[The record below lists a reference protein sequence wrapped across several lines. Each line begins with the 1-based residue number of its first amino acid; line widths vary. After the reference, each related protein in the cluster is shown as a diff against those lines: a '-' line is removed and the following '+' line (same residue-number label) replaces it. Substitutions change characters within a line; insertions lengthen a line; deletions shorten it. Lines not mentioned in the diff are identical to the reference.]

1 MQAHPSANIK
11 EETIMGLFQHKKDKA
26 MAELPPTPPEFT
38 PAEPVGEGRAACKIR
53 LEEILNTPS
62 SKGVV
67 LKLYLENFK
76 SLNKSFGYEYCEDL
90 LSQIT
95 EYLRE
100 VSEGNIYRY
109 IGVEFMVVL
118 EQYSEGQASDLADEI
133 LERFSNVWKI
143 RGVDCLC
150 SAQIGLCS
158 YPGHAANVDELIKR
172 LDLAVASAA
181 ECGPNQMSVYDSN
194 MHTQF
199 VRRQAIAMYLQT
211 ALEKHELEVRYRPT
225 YNIKEGRFTRADSY
239 MRIFIQGI
247 GLVGAGEFLPI
258 AEDSG
263 QIRAIGYYALEH
275 AGQSIAEL
283 MAAGIEFDSI
293 CIPVSPILLVQE
305 DFIDQVKQVLDKY
318 NIPEGKLAL
327 EIDDSALSSVY
338 LNVNITMQ
346 ELSSMGV
353 ELVMNNFGSGC
364 APVTSILDLPVNT
377 VKLERMFVWQL
388 ETNPTSASIAG
399 GLIQIAKELGIHII
413 AEGVETE
420 NQLNALNS
428 YACEYQQGF
437 YYAPTME
444 LDVLTKV
451 LGTTLDE
458 SRVTI
463 EEEKLKMKR

>member
-1 MQAHPSANIK
+1 
-11 EETIMGLFQHKKDKA
+11 MGLFQHKKEKNT
-26 MAELPPTPPEFT
+26 AELPPAPPAFT
-38 PAEPVGEGRAACKIR
+38 PAEPSGDGRALCLQR
-53 LEEILNTPS
+53 LEETLSTPS

-76 SLNKSFGYEYCEDL
+76 SLNKSFGYEYCEEL
-90 LSQIT
+90 LSQIKG
-95 EYLRE
+95 YLGE
-100 VSEGNIYRY
+100 VTEGNIYRY
-109 IGVEFMVVL
+109 IGVEFIIIL

-133 LERFSNVWKI
+133 LGRFENVWKI

-158 YPGHAANVDELIKR
+158 YPGHAANVDELLKR

-199 VRRQAIAMYLQT
+199 VRRQSIAMYLQT
-211 ALEKHELEVRYRPT
+211 ALEKQELEVRYRPT
-225 YNIKEGRFTRADSY
+225 YCLKEGRFTRADSY

-247 GLVGAGEFLPI
+247 GLVGAAEFLPI

-263 QIRAIGYYALEH
+263 QIRAIGYYALDH
-275 AGQSIAEL
+275 AGKSIADL
-283 MAAGIEFDSI
+283 LASGSEFDSI

-305 DFIDQVKQVLDKY
+305 DFIDQVKRVIETY
-318 NIPEGKLAL
+318 RIPEGKLAL
-327 EIDDSALSSVY
+327 EVDDSALSSIY

-346 ELSSMGV
+346 ELYHMGV

-388 ETNPTSASIAG
+388 ETNPKSASIAG

-428 YACEYQQGF
+428 YECEYQQGF

-444 LDVLTKV
+444 FDVLKKV
-451 LGTTLDE
+451 LGTTLEE

>member
-1 MQAHPSANIK
+1 
-11 EETIMGLFQHKKDKA
+11 MGLFQHKKDKVQ
-26 MAELPPTPPEFT
+26 AELPPNPPEFT
-38 PAEPVGEGRAACKIR
+38 PSEPVGEGRAACMNR
-53 LEEILNTPS
+53 LETILGAPS

-76 SLNKSFGYEYCEDL
+76 SLNKTFGYEYCEEL

-95 EYLRE
+95 GYLTE
-100 VSEGNIYRY
+100 LAEGNIYRY
-109 IGVEFMVVL
+109 IGVEFIVVL
-118 EQYSEGQASDLADEI
+118 EQFSEGQASDLADEI
-133 LERFSNVWKI
+133 LERFGNVWKI
-143 RGVDCLC
+143 RDVDCLC

-158 YPGHAANVDELIKR
+158 YPGHATAVDELIKR

-225 YNIKEGRFTRADSY
+225 YNLKEGRFTRADSY

-263 QIRAIGYYALEH
+263 QIRAIGYYALDH
-275 AGQSIAEL
+275 AGQCIADL
-283 MAAGIEFDSI
+283 IASGKEFDSI

-305 DFIDQVKQVLDKY
+305 DFIDQVRLVIEKY
-318 NIPEGKLAL
+318 DIPERKLAL

-346 ELSSMGV
+346 ELYDMGV

-364 APVTSILDLPVNT
+364 APVTSILDLPVHT

-388 ETNPTSASIAG
+388 ETNPKSASIAG
-399 GLIQIAKELGIHII
+399 GLIQIAKELGIHIS

-428 YACEYQQGF
+428 YSCEYQQGF

-444 LDVLTKV
+444 LDVLKKV
-451 LGTTLDE
+451 LGTTLEE
-458 SRVTI
+458 SRVTV
-463 EEEKLKMKR
+463 EEEKMKMKR

>member
-1 MQAHPSANIK
+1 
-11 EETIMGLFQHKKDKA
+11 MGLFQHKKEKA
-26 MAELPPTPPEFT
+26 TAVLPPTPPTFT
-38 PAEPVGEGRAACKIR
+38 PAEPVNEGRAVCTER
-53 LEEILNTPS
+53 LEEILGAPS
-62 SKGVV
+62 SKGIV

-76 SLNKSFGYEYCEDL
+76 SLNKSFGYEYCEEL

-95 EYLRE
+95 SYLRE
-100 VSEGNIYRY
+100 LAEDNIYRY
-109 IGVEFMVVL
+109 IGVEYIIIL
-118 EQYSEGQASDLADEI
+118 EHYSEGQASGLADEI
-133 LERFSNVWKI
+133 LERFENVWKI

-150 SAQIGLCS
+150 SVQVGLCS
-158 YPGHAANVDELIKR
+158 YPGHASTADELLKR
-172 LDLAVASAA
+172 LDLAVSSAA
-181 ECGPNQMSVYDSN
+181 ECGPNQLGVYDSN

-211 ALEKHELEVRYRPT
+211 ALEKNELEVRYRPT
-225 YNIKEGRFTRADSY
+225 FNLKQGSFTRADSY

-263 QIRAIGYYALEH
+263 QIRAIGYYALDH
-275 AGQSIAEL
+275 AGQCIAEL
-283 MAAGIEFDSI
+283 LSSGKEFDSI

-305 DFIDQVKQVLDKY
+305 DFIDQVQRVIDRY
-318 NIPEGKLAL
+318 GIPKGKLAL

-346 ELSSMGV
+346 GLYDMGV

-364 APVTSILDLPVNT
+364 APVTSILDFPITT

-388 ETNPTSASIAG
+388 ETNPKSASIAG

-428 YACEYQQGF
+428 YECEYQQGF

-444 LDVLTKV
+444 LGVLKKV
-451 LGTTLDE
+451 LGASLDE

-463 EEEKLKMKR
+463 EEEKLKLKK